1 MINRGNWKLVKAYL
15 KYRQEVGQL
24 GEMSLR
30 ADETRLRHV
39 LEWADERPFQKA
51 MSIRPTL
58 PDYLQ
63 TARKDSRGEELSPAY
78 TKKVINAAHQFGE
91 WLVTHRTGF
100 KSGLS
105 RWLDTLKAPRR
116 PQTEDR
122 QHEAVTL
129 EEIRKIAAAPTH
141 TLWEERVKAA
151 AVFWFLSGIRIG
163 AFVTLPIQAIDLKQR
178 TVKQW
183 PKLGVKTKFGKH
195 STTYLLNIPDLLA
208 VVEEWDNKVRSILPA
223 NAYWFA
229 HLDSKTGEII
239 PEYQPV
245 GKHRHSRART
255 DLKNWLAASGL
266 PYHSPTSLGMGLP
279 STGLNRLKTWP
290 H

>member
-78 TKKVINAAHQFGE
+78 TKKVINAAHHFGE

-195 STTYLLNIPDLLA
+195 STTYLLNIC
-208 VVEEWDNKVRSILPA
+208 I
-223 NAYWFA
+223 
-229 HLDSKTGEII
+229 
-239 PEYQPV
+239 
-245 GKHRHSRART
+245 
-255 DLKNWLAASGL
+255 
-266 PYHSPTSLGMGLP
+266 
-279 STGLNRLKTWP
+279 
-290 H
+290 